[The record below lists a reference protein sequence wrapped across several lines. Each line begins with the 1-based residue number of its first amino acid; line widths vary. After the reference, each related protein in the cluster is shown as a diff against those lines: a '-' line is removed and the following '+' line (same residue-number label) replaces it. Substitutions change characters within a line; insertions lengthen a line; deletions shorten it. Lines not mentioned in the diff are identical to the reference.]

1 MFNELFK
8 AIYGWV
14 SYSIYQKTVSTT
26 IFRQLVPQKA
36 AKGVGV
42 LRIKSKKTVS
52 TAKGVGVSSEKYPK
66 LHLVDVMSNTWYPIP
81 PPRDRSNQ
89 AAQVFLIQRGLLC
102 MQANFITGSFLLEY

>member
-36 AKGVGV
+36 ANRGGC
-42 LRIKSKKTVS
+42 ITYYPKKQLVPQRGWVCLV
-52 TAKGVGVSSEKYPK
+52 KKYPK

-81 PPRDRSNQ
+81 PPPPPPPPRKWKKLGAIKQ
-89 AAQVFLIQRGLLC
+89 HWKK
-102 MQANFITGSFLLEY
+102 